1 MRCSFIEHNSCFQ
14 KVLKSISR
22 KVKIIILYRRC
33 YCLFAHMNKS
43 KETKGSEQAALH
55 MKKISQLKYEQRETD

>member
-1 MRCSFIEHNSCFQ
+1 
-14 KVLKSISR
+14 
-22 KVKIIILYRRC
+22 
-33 YCLFAHMNKS
+33 MNKS